1 MASSVSCPALLAVGS
16 HRPHHSHHDR
26 TATSFQMNDPARPYE
41 EKDIAIVD
49 HFATIALGALAPAL
63 QDINL
68 ADSVKVDCVAADIAR
83 ACYAMGVCMLEQHE
97 LLKQSMIEVNDELF
111 KKQ

>member
-1 MASSVSCPALLAVGS
+1 
-16 HRPHHSHHDR
+16 
-26 TATSFQMNDPARPYE
+26 MNDPARPYDTE
-41 EKDIAIVD
+41 DVATVE
-49 HFATIALGALAPAL
+49 HYATIALASMAPML

-68 ADSVKVDCVAADIAR
+68 SNSVDVDCLASDIAR

-97 LLKQSMIEVNDELF
+97 LLKQSMTEVNDELF

>member
-1 MASSVSCPALLAVGS
+1 
-16 HRPHHSHHDR
+16 
-26 TATSFQMNDPARPYE
+26 MNDPARPYE

-97 LLKQSMIEVNDELF
+97 LLKQSMAEVNDELF

>member
-1 MASSVSCPALLAVGS
+1 
-16 HRPHHSHHDR
+16 
-26 TATSFQMNDPARPYE
+26 MNDPARPYE
-41 EKDIAIVD
+41 GKDIAIVD

-68 ADSVKVDCVAADIAR
+68 ADSVKVDCVASDIAT
-83 ACYAMGVCMLEQHE
+83 ACYIMGACMLEQRE
-97 LLKQSMIEVNDELF
+97 LLQQSMTEVNDELF

>member
-1 MASSVSCPALLAVGS
+1 
-16 HRPHHSHHDR
+16 
-26 TATSFQMNDPARPYE
+26 MNDPARPYE

-63 QDINL
+63 EHVNL
-68 ADSVKVDCVAADIAR
+68 SDSLKVDCVAADIAR

-97 LLKQSMIEVNDELF
+97 LLKQNMAEVNDELF